1 MNELVSIIMPSY
13 KTAAFIKESILS
25 ILQQTYPNF
34 EILIV
39 DDASID
45 GTKEIVESIDDA
57 RIRYLENK
65 KNYGAAYSRIEA
77 CKRDMGCVFG

>member
-45 GTKEIVESIDDA
+45 GTKEIVE
-57 RIRYLENK
+57 
-65 KNYGAAYSRIEA
+65 
-77 CKRDMGCVFG
+77 